1 MRYIPG
7 LMLFAALVHGETLID
22 KLSEG
27 NVSKIPEVIKDNRKP
42 ETKEQERLRKLT
54 EQPAKP
60 IDNIAVEVI
69 KVDVNKKTSVGVEYA
84 PPLKQGEAIDNKEQ
98 TTIKVNYEF

>member
-1 MRYIPG
+1 MRNVLG
-7 LMLFAALVHGETLID
+7 LILFVTLVHGETLID

-27 NVSKIPEVIKDNRKP
+27 NVSKIQEVIKDNRKP

-69 KVDVNKKTSVGVEYA
+69 KVDVNEKTSVGVEYA
-84 PPLKQGEAIDNKEQ
+84 PPLKQGEVIDNKEQ
-98 TTIKVNYEF
+98 TTIKMNYAF

>member
-1 MRYIPG
+1 MKI
-7 LMLFAALVHGETLID
+7 LLSLTLFFSLVQSDTLIE

-27 NVSKIPEVIKDNRKP
+27 NVSKIQEVIKDNRKP

-54 EQPAKP
+54 EQPVKP

-69 KVDVNKKTSVGVEYA
+69 KVDVNEKTSVGVEYA
-84 PPLKQGEAIDNKEQ
+84 PPLKQGEIIDNKEQ
-98 TTIKVNYEF
+98 ATIKVNYEF